1 MNALQIAL
9 ILLQTLPGLVLD
21 VERLFFSKSKAGA
34 EKKAYVVD
42 VVKRGV
48 ELADKFGV
56 QAFHDPALKAL
67 VVTVAGEL
75 IDGIVLGFN
84 NAEAFPPPTAA
95 A

>member
-1 MNALQIAL
+1 MNALHIAL

-21 VERLFFSKSKAGA
+21 VEALFLRKSKAGA

-48 ELADKFGV
+48 ELAEKFGV
-56 QAFHDPALKAL
+56 QAFQDPTLKAL
-67 VVTVAGEL
+67 AVTVAGEL
-75 IDGIVLGFN
+75 VDAIVLGFN
-84 NAEAFPPPTAA
+84 KAEAFPPPTAA